1 MNRLWI
7 RLSLTFSA
15 VMFVGVLVI
24 VISGTVFVQSG
35 VLQSLLINEIV
46 SPGGVIDDLG
56 DYYIEHEGWDGIEEL
71 FLDRSFALFLGPEN
85 IFTFSLTDA
94 DGTFIYGDEDTQ
106 PFQGRV
112 TDTFLPITIHETE
125 IVGYLIVRRIS
136 VETFDNQ
143 GTAIIQRTIS
153 ALLVITVI
161 SGVLGAIGGT
171 LMSRSLTAPL
181 SRLAEAAQA
190 IGARDLS
197 RRVNVEGTKEVVEL
211 ANAFNDMAE
220 GLQQAETLR
229 RSMVAD
235 IAHELRTPLSVLKG
249 NLHALLDDVYPL
261 TKAEVS
267 RLYDQTHLLSRLVND
282 LHELSQAEAK
292 QLPLNWQDVD
302 LPQLIL
308 EQSAAFNPLLEEKGI
323 TLKIDTLSNVPKVRA
338 DPARLAQIL
347 GNLVMNAAAHTP
359 IGGIIT
365 LGLAQEKETLLLSV
379 TDNGD
384 GIPTEHLP
392 HVFDRFYR
400 TDRSRTRS
408 TGGAGL
414 GLAIVRALTELHG
427 GSVAVTSDGVAGNGS
442 RFTVRL
448 PLTAKLL

>member
-15 VMFVGVLVI
+15 VMFVGVVVI

-35 VLQSLLINEIV
+35 VLQSLLINELV
-46 SPGGVIDDLG
+46 SPDGPVDSLR
-56 DYYIEHEGWDGIEEL
+56 DYYVEHNGWDGVATL
-71 FLDRSFALFLGPEN
+71 FEDHAFTLFLGPDN

-94 DGTFIYGDEDTQ
+94 DGTMIYGTEDTQ

-112 TDTFLPITIHETE
+112 TDTFLPITINDTET
-125 IVGYLIVRRIS
+125 VGYLVVRRINITS
-136 VETFDNQ
+136 FDGQ
-143 GTAIIQRTIS
+143 GTTIIQRAIS
-153 ALLVITVI
+153 SLLVITVI
-161 SGVLGAIGGT
+161 SGILGAIGGA
-171 LMSRSLTAPL
+171 LMSRTLTAPL

-197 RRVNVEGTKEVVEL
+197 RRVKVEGTREVIEL

-220 GLQQAETLR
+220 GLQQAETQR

-302 LPQLIL
+302 LQQLIL
-308 EQSAAFNPLLEEKGI
+308 EQSAAFNPVLEEKGI
-323 TLKIDTLSNVPKVRA
+323 TLKIATPSNVPTVRA

-347 GNLVMNAAAHTP
+347 GNLVMNAEAHTP
-359 IGGIIT
+359 VGGIIT
-365 LGLAQEKETLLLSV
+365 VRLVQGQDALLLSV
-379 TDNGD
+379 VDNGE
-384 GIPTEHLP
+384 GIPEEHLN

-427 GSVAVTSDGVAGNGS
+427 GSVSAASEGVPGHGS
-442 RFTVRL
+442 VFTVRL
-448 PLTAKLL
+448 PLKP